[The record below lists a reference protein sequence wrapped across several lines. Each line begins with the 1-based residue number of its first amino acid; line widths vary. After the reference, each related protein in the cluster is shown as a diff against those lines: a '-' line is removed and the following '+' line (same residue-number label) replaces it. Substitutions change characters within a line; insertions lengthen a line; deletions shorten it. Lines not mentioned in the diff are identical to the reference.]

1 MDCSLKIQKGK
12 KNVSKSVSM
21 SERERVGGATAG
33 GTHARTEQEG
43 EEGKAKAGRRERK
56 GTK

>member
-1 MDCSLKIQKGK
+1 M
-12 KNVSKSVSM
+12 SKSVSM